1 MQENCL
7 NSTLCNKW
15 GKCIA
20 YLPWKCWPSWQH
32 CGSRTSNLT
41 NGSFCCLEAWWL
53 LVICQQVNNK
63 YNYWLELHE
72 QLNFCKTLE
81 DLQINHMELFRKP
94 DWGEGK
100 IIRLD
105 KDLKLWCCDTQ
116 CCCGNLLWLSEGKT
130 VCWSF
135 LEWVD
140 KFDQGLYNINRQK
153 CS

>member
-1 MQENCL
+1 MN
-7 NSTLCNKW
+7 NWTF
-15 GKCIA
+15 A
-20 YLPWKCWPSWQH
+20 RPW
-32 CGSRTSNLT
+32 RTCRLIIWN
-41 NGSFCCLEAWWL
+41 
-53 LVICQQVNNK
+53 
-63 YNYWLELHE
+63 
-72 QLNFCKTLE
+72 
-81 DLQINHMELFRKP
+81 LFRKP

-140 KFDQGLYNINRQK
+140 KFDKGLYNRNHHVKIVPILKSAKIILFMKLDFIFRQISHSEATLRK
-153 CS
+153 VARQHFSTFLMSYFVAEGNFACHS